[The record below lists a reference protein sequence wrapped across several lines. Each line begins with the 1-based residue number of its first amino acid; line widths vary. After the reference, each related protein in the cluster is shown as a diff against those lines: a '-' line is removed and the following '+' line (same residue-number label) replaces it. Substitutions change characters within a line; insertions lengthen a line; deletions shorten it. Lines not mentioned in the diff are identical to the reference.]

1 MNAKT
6 ISYAD
11 FHIDTVSSAEDLPL
25 FIDDPT
31 LQVPLSALQ
40 CYRRALIYY
49 AIFTPP
55 AMSAADGYRRFLA
68 LADRLR
74 KMRLPENISTVLTV
88 EDARILGDDEE
99 AACARLGEAY
109 TYGVRLITPVWRGEN
124 VLGGAHDTCT
134 GLSPLGNSVIRNAA
148 ARGILVDISHASPET
163 ADAILSILNE
173 LSFPAVA
180 THSNAFSLCP
190 HTRNLRDIHFDA
202 IVASGG
208 IVGVSLY
215 RPFLSQDTAT
225 LTDVLRHIDYFCARG
240 GERNIA
246 IGSDFD
252 GAELFPDGAF
262 GVSDM
267 PRLYEAMLRHGY
279 PERTVKDVFYG
290 NLARFTD
297 TYIRL

>member
-1 MNAKT
+1 MDT
-6 ISYAD
+6 QSISYAD
-11 FHIDTVSSAEDLPL
+11 FHIDTLSSAEDLPL
-25 FIDDPT
+25 FIDDPA

-55 AMSAADGYRRFLA
+55 AMNETDGYRRFLT
-68 LADRLR
+68 LAKRLR
-74 KMRLPENISTVLTV
+74 KMRLPENISTVLTI
-88 EDARILGDDEE
+88 EDARILGNDEE
-99 AACARLGEAY
+99 TANARLSEAY
-109 TYGVRLITPVWRGEN
+109 ANGVRLITPVWRGEN
-124 VLGGAHDTCT
+124 ALGGAHDTDT
-134 GLSPLGNSVIRNAA
+134 GLSPLGRFVIRNAVA
-148 ARGILVDISHASPET
+148 HGISVDISHASPET
-163 ADAILSILNE
+163 AEAILSILNE

-180 THSNAFSLCP
+180 THSNAFSLCL
-190 HTRNLRDIHFDA
+190 HTRNLRDAHFDA

-208 IVGVSLY
+208 IVGISLY
-215 RPFLSQDTAT
+215 RPFLSQGTAT
-225 LTDVLRHIDYFCARG
+225 LSDVLRHIDYFCARG

-252 GAELFPDGAF
+252 GAELFPDGVF

-279 PERTVKDVFYG
+279 SERTVKNIFYG

-297 TYIRL
+297 THMRL